1 MGVSHLERC
10 YSLRSPFGAHATTC
24 VTPRSSVPTA
34 GLALGGA
41 AEFLA
46 QKSPAVS
53 SRAFLYLDWSGR
65 EDSHTTY
72 KQLKLNNYPQYHQP
86 IYPHK
91 YPQFAPAGPLIGAIP
106 SIWRRLISA
115 GPIISRAARR
125 AIWPAH
131 PCRTSLYDTSYSA
144 SLHPI
149 GSAGRHFSIYQQGA
163 S

>member
-1 MGVSHLERC
+1 MLFAALTLWGARNYMR
-10 YSLRSPFGAHATTC
+10 YSAKLRSYSRISPW
-24 VTPRSSVPTA
+24 RSRRISGTKKP
-34 GLALGGA
+34 GCFQPG
-41 AEFLA
+41 FF
-46 QKSPAVS
+46 VS
-53 SRAFLYLDWSGR
+53 RLVGR